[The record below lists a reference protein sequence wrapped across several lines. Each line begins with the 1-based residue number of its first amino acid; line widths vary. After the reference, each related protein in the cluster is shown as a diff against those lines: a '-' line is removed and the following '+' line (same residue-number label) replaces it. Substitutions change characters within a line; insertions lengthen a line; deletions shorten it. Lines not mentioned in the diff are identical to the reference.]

1 MERKGTTKQAGQA
14 NTSKRSS
21 LPLSQ
26 GQHLSNAH
34 SIGALL
40 ANIAIGTTSDIYEG
54 GQKQLAYAA
63 RSEFINKDKEDL
75 QSASDNSE
83 RSSLSSVVSLT

>member
-1 MERKGTTKQAGQA
+1 
-14 NTSKRSS
+14 
-21 LPLSQ
+21 
-26 GQHLSNAH
+26 
-34 SIGALL
+34 L